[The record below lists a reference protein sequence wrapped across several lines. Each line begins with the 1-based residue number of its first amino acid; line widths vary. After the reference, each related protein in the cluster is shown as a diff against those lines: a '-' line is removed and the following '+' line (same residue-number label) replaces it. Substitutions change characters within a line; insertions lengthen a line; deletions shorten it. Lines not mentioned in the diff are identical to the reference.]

1 MVSVL
6 GKNVYINAN
15 TFKNNKTIV
24 NIDLCDVPWVNN
36 SMFNAFYNCNNLTSI
51 TNINQ
56 NVTNMSRTFQSC
68 SNLVNV
74 PVIPNSVTDMSS
86 TFEECA
92 SLVNAPV
99 IPNSVTDMYY
109 TFFYCISLVNAPVI
123 PNSVTD
129 MYYTFC
135 YCIRLVNAPVIPNSV
150 TDMYGT
156 FHSCSNLVN
165 VPVIPNSVTHMVS
178 TFNGCSNLTGNI
190 FIQSE
195 NITNASGCFTG
206 QPQKNVYIPFTYENG
221 VNTKTYNAFIDA
233 GYKTDGS
240 VNGVYLKD
248 ANEIIKLYT
257 WRDTEHDITIYTLS
271 DSPSIG
277 DRIFRNDGSSYGVS
291 ENIGSSLYVKNNNI
305 VSTSPSENKVVFY
318 ASSSGV
324 LTDTITCNCIRYAQ
338 GDIYTSTPLSISI
351 TSLDPNSKGSLTV
364 DRYVNN
370 VYDGGWYTSFTTDSS
385 GNVNNAIYIPK
396 DETLRYGFM
405 IDETNNAY
413 TGWNCISIGNNAYQ
427 GYIELQSDIWTG
439 YFNDTLAGVS
449 IPITNN
455 ITIHMMSSEEE
466 KAIWG
471 VDDTQY
477 TITQSGSTIYL
488 NTYIGTNTSVVVP
501 RSKS

>member
-1 MVSVL
+1 MSS
-6 GKNVYINAN
+6 
-15 TFKNNKTIV
+15 TF
-24 NIDLCDVPWVNN
+24 
-36 SMFNAFYNCNNLTSI
+36 Y
-51 TNINQ
+51 Q
-56 NVTNMSRTFQSC
+56 C

-74 PVIPNSVTDMSS
+74 PVIPNSVTNMSR
-86 TFEECA
+86 TFNRCFN
-92 SLVNAPV
+92 LVNAPV
-99 IPNSVTDMYY
+99 IPNSVTNMSS
-109 TFFYCISLVNAPVI
+109 TFYYCI
-123 PNSVTD
+123 
-129 MYYTFC
+129 
-135 YCIRLVNAPVIPNSV
+135 
-150 TDMYGT
+150 
-156 FHSCSNLVN
+156 NLQ
-165 VPVIPNSVTHMVS
+165 
-178 TFNGCSNLTGNI
+178 GNI
-190 FIQSE
+190 YIQSE
-195 NITNASGCFTG
+195 NINRATSCFNYTTKT
-206 QPQKNVYIPFTYENG
+206 KNVYIPFTYENG
-221 VNTKTYNAFIDA
+221 VNTATYNSFISA
-233 GYKTDGS
+233 GYDTSGTQH
-240 VNGVYLKD
+240 GVYLKD
-248 ANEIIKLYT
+248 LSEVAMLCA
-257 WRDTEHDITIYTLS
+257 WRDTEHNITIYTLS

-338 GDIYTSTPLSISI
+338 GDIYTLTPLSISI

-405 IDETNNAY
+405 IEETNNAY

-427 GYIELQSDIWTG
+427 GYIEHQSDIWTG

-449 IPITNN
+449 VPITNN
-455 ITIHMMSSEEE
+455 ITIHMMSPEEE

-488 NTYIGTNTSVVVP
+488 NTYIGTNTSVVAP